1 MSRFDKV
8 EPLGGSFRAPLA
20 AAVIL
25 ADVSVVKGVSLNSS
39 GRLVQGAAALGAY
52 KGLICADY
60 TMAATQPIDVMTDGE
75 IVDLPAGFTAGADIF
90 LAVATGLL
98 TATATSNQYVGHMVE
113 SDRLI
118 VRIAR

>member
-1 MSRFDKV
+1 VSRFDKV
-8 EPLGGSFRAPLA
+8 EPLGGSFRAALA
-20 AAVIL
+20 AAVVIG
-25 ADVSVVKGVSLNSS
+25 DVGVIKGVSLNSS

-52 KGLICADY
+52 KGVICADY

-90 LAVATGLL
+90 IAVATGLL
-98 TATATSNQYVGHMVE
+98 TMTATSNQYLGHMVE
-113 SDRLI
+113 TDRLI